1 MSGWCSTITG
11 TTGGGRLGN
20 GTADTDVVRL
30 TVLTTT
36 SVSSAVA
43 VGVFVTGER
52 IVTSLGGS
60 ITSLFIT
67 QVQDT
72 TRVRR
77 CSAVLASSVG
87 LTVVST
93 VKASE
98 ASTFSTLVVRRTL
111 VFTNFGG
118 SVTDSLTILV
128 GSRVGN
134 SGGTVEYTTLG
145 VASTVYTLTSGL
157 AVGTSGTSV
166 TVDVTGTV
174 SADSRCADGL
184 IFRGSTI
191 V

>member
-1 MSGWCSTITG
+1 M
-11 TTGGGRLGN
+11 
-20 GTADTDVVRL
+20 

-36 SVSSAVA
+36 SVSSAIA

-118 SVTDSLTILV
+118 SVTDSLTTLV

-134 SGGTVEYTTLG
+134 SGGTVENTTLG